1 METSSTISSEFSNSK
16 IVCNKEGVVLLKH
29 KRRESGDNDN
39 NDNNDNNNNNN
50 NSSYRIIFNAHN
62 PNFPIHSIV
71 GLKLYT
77 LLYELNRDIIHTFKV
92 VNQTETAIETVTL
105 FKPFGKDFGIA
116 PKAMHTVSTVHLEP
130 DACTFKSVDV
140 QPDNSENN
148 GTNHISHIPKKYE
161 RIHSTHSE
169 LIVYF
174 LSATDLQFDFTFE
187 LSDDGDDQ
195 EEGGVSSCPIYMEN
209 SVALMIKKMFCR
221 LKGFAE
227 RMS

>member
-1 METSSTISSEFSNSK
+1 METSFTISPEFENSK

-29 KRRESGDNDN
+29 KRRRESGDDN
-39 NDNNDNNNNNN
+39 NS
-50 NSSYRIIFNAHN
+50 SSYRIIFNAHN

-92 VNQTETAIETVTL
+92 VNETETSIETVTL

-116 PKAMHTVSTVHLEP
+116 PKAMHTVSAVHLESN
-130 DACTFKSVDV
+130 ACTFNSVDV
-140 QPDNSENN
+140 QPPDHSDSESS

-174 LSATDLQFDFTFE
+174 LSSTDLQFDFTFE

-195 EEGGVSSCPIYMEN
+195 EEGGGASSCPIYMEN